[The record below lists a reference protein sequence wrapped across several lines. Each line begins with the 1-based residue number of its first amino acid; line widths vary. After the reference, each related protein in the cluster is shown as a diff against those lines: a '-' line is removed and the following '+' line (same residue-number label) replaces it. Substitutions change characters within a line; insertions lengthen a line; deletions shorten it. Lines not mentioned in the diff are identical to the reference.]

1 MKARGIWIICLAV
14 LLALPVASWAQSK
27 GHIVLASVAEVENE
41 VFNPEGK
48 KVIERVP
55 AAKVLP
61 GSEVIFTTR
70 YENVSKEKAENAVI
84 TNPMPEHMLY
94 KRRSARGAGARVM
107 FSVDNGK
114 SYNIPS
120 QLFVM
125 DAAGRKFPAQ
135 PKDYTHIRWTFE
147 NPLPSGAKGE
157 VSFRAI
163 LK

>member
-14 LLALPVASWAQSK
+14 LLALPVASRAQSK
-27 GHIVLASVAEVENE
+27 GHIKLTSVAEVEKE
-41 VFNPEGK
+41 VFNAEGK
-48 KVIERVP
+48 KVVQRLP

-70 YENVSKEKAENAVI
+70 YENVSREKAENAVI
-84 TNPMPEHMLY
+84 TNPVPEHMLY
-94 KRRSARGAGARVM
+94 KRSSAQGAGARVT

-125 DAAGRKFPAQ
+125 DAAGRKFPAR

-147 NPLPSGAKGE
+147 KPLPSGAKGA

>member
-27 GHIVLASVAEVENE
+27 GHIKLTSVAEVEKE
-41 VFNPEGK
+41 VFNQEGK
-48 KVIERVP
+48 KVIQRVP

-84 TNPMPEHMLY
+84 TNPVPEHMLY
-94 KRRSARGAGARVM
+94 KRGSAQGAGARVM
-107 FSVDNGK
+107 FSIDNGK
-114 SYNIPS
+114 SYNIPN
-120 QLFVM
+120 QLFVT
-125 DAAGRKFPAQ
+125 DAAGRKFPAR
-135 PKDYTHIRWTFE
+135 PKDYTHIRWTFD
-147 NPLPSGAKGE
+147 NPLPSGAKGD

>member
-1 MKARGIWIICLAV
+1 MKARDVWIIWLTV
-14 LLALPVASWAQSK
+14 LLALPVASWAQSR
-27 GHIVLASVAEVENE
+27 GHIKLTSVAEVEKE
-41 VFNPEGK
+41 AFNQEGK
-48 KVIERVP
+48 KVIQRMP

-70 YENVSKEKAENAVI
+70 YENVSKKEAENAVI
-84 TNPMPEHMLY
+84 TNPLPEHMLY
-94 KRRSARGAGARVM
+94 RQSSAQGTGTRVM
-107 FSVDNGK
+107 FSIDNGK

-125 DAAGRKFPAQ
+125 DAAGRKFPAR

-147 NPLPSGAKGE
+147 KPLPSGAKGE